1 MIKGQWNAHISG
13 LQSRST
19 RENIPLSCN
28 IEGESAPPEPD
39 ATPIEKKMRQVH
51 RWVDTEDDEAG
62 ANRQTTSLAALA
74 LTLLLV
80 VASFALVQ
88 QLRYKATV
96 EDCLLSGRTN
106 CGVSIPI
113 Q

>member
-1 MIKGQWNAHISG
+1 MAMERPCIRLANQVG
-13 LQSRST
+13 
-19 RENIPLSCN
+19 
-28 IEGESAPPEPD
+28 EGEYSPVLQHIGRVGATQAGRD
-39 ATPIEKKMRQVH
+39 ADRKKMRQVH

>member
-28 IEGESAPPEPD
+28 IEGESA
-39 ATPIEKKMRQVH
+39 IEKKMRQVH